1 MPVESVEALRLT
13 AHMAVY
19 LMIVMVAALLST
31 ILTVTSKKRKYA
43 QRKPKEEDPTAPLC
57 PGCPYGYRRIQVKK
71 SGCRLWHHIQAYV
84 QEM

>member
-1 MPVESVEALRLT
+1 MPVEALLLA

-31 ILTVTSKKRKYA
+31 ILTVTKRKYA

-57 PGCPYGYRRIQVKK
+57 PGCPYGYRRMSCWRQPR
-71 SGCRLWHHIQAYV
+71 SSHSSWSPR
-84 QEM
+84 